1 MRGKPQRKRRLPRKK
16 RLLLWKRK
24 SRRKHSV
31 PGRIPIRTG
40 TITVPRRIPEPI
52 PMEEIRKMSGALH
65 RTATGIRTIRTAAT
79 AIPIIGIR
87 TVRKT
92 MATVTIAART
102 RIQRITEATATTII
116 ETTRK
121 ITATET
127 APSIR
132 RTEAIIRG
140 TRKIVRKILTREI
153 RTIPRS
159 VPVRTGRTKIVRHR
173 ISDSWI
179 PVRLPAVFWRL
190 CRMALVLS
198 EATIICRETTTSMFP
213 LLRSAVSI

>member
-40 TITVPRRIPEPI
+40 TITVPRRIPGPI
-52 PMEEIRKMSGALH
+52 PMEEIRKTSGAL
-65 RTATGIRTIRTAAT
+65 RRIATGIRTIRTADT
-79 AIPIIGIR
+79 AIPITGIR
-87 TVRKT
+87 TARKT

-102 RIQRITEATATTII
+102 RIQRITEATAITII
-116 ETTRK
+116 ETIRK
-121 ITATET
+121 ITAMET

-132 RTEAIIRG
+132 RMAVIIRG
-140 TRKIVRKILTREI
+140 IRKIVRKILTREI

-159 VPVRTGRTKIVRHR
+159 VPVRTGRTKIARHR

-179 PVRLPAVFWRL
+179 PVRLLAVFWRL